1 MKGKEKTMI
10 VAVNELGYRIGSSHH
25 NCTVSD
31 EVIDKIRD
39 LHEDDE
45 MSYSKIAKLL
55 NLSKN
60 FVAKVCRYERRAQT
74 PDRWKRVKTNGN
86 EES

>member
-1 MKGKEKTMI
+1 MSEKGKTMI

-39 LHEDDE
+39 LHEDDG
-45 MSYSKIAKLL
+45 MSYRQIAKALG
-55 NLSKN
+55 LSKN

-74 PDRWKRVKTNGN
+74 PDRWKRVKNNGN
-86 EES
+86 EEN

>member
-1 MKGKEKTMI
+1 MSGKGKTMI
-10 VAVNELGYRIGSSHH
+10 VAVNEFGYRIGSSHH

-39 LHEDDE
+39 LHEDE
-45 MSYSKIAKLL
+45 SMSYGKIAKLL

-74 PDRWKRVKTNGN
+74 PDRWKRVKKHDDQ
-86 EES
+86 S

>member
-1 MKGKEKTMI
+1 MSGKGKTMI

-25 NCTVSD
+25 NCKISD

-39 LHEDDE
+39 LHEE
-45 MSYSKIAKLL
+45 EEKSYRQIAKLL
-55 NLSKN
+55 GLSKD

-74 PDRWKRVKTNGN
+74 PDRWKRVNKNGN
-86 EES
+86 EKN

>member
-1 MKGKEKTMI
+1 MSGKDKTMI
-10 VAVNELGYRIGSSHH
+10 VAVNEFGYRIGSPHH

-39 LHEDDE
+39 LHEDDG
-45 MSYSKIAKLL
+45 MSYGKIAKLL
-55 NLSKN
+55 DLSKN

-74 PDRWKRVKTNGN
+74 PDRWKRVKQHDDQ
-86 EES
+86 S

>member
-1 MKGKEKTMI
+1 MI
-10 VAVNELGYRIGSSHH
+10 VAVNELGYRIGTSHH

-39 LHEDDE
+39 LHEDDA
-45 MSYSKIAKLL
+45 MSISKVAERE
-55 NLSKN
+55 NLTEN
-60 FVAKVCRYERRAQT
+60 FLAKVCRYERRAQT
-74 PDRWKRVKTNGN
+74 PDRWKRVKKNGN